1 LAATSIA
8 AEPKKSKKQVV
19 LIECPHCPVSTRL
32 GNEALSVPRRKT
44 LITGK
49 NPHLV
54 YIGDQIFTVV
64 GPYRFMSKVRV
75 SVCNDFYR
83 ISCCSLLLLLLI
95 QCDTY
100 VHRTMLRNTAPAPNT
115 GPGYW

>member
-1 LAATSIA
+1 LAATSYECIA

-49 NPHLV
+49 NPHPV

-64 GPYRFMSKVRV
+64 GPYRVMSKVRV
-75 SVCNDFYR
+75 SVCNDFLSYF
-83 ISCCSLLLLLLI
+83 LL
-95 QCDTY
+95 QF
-100 VHRTMLRNTAPAPNT
+100 VAFTA
-115 GPGYW
+115 YSV